1 MKRVLRLAEHRH
13 RPSGKTASFI
23 EHHDFRSVYQP
34 ILSPTHQKMVGYE
47 ALVRVRRGNQPVAPP
62 SLFEQAS
69 IQGVTSELDRHLLN
83 LQGHRSVGG
92 MRASIYNAM
101 PEEGVDALIA
111 YMAEF
116 AKERG

>member
-69 IQGVTSELDRHLLN
+69 IQGVTSELDRQLKADELREATRLL
-83 LQGHRSVGG
+83 LEIPADQEVADPVFGSF
-92 MRASIYNAM
+92 
-101 PEEGVDALIA
+101 D
-111 YMAEF
+111 
-116 AKERG
+116 

>member
-69 IQGVTSELDRHLLN
+69 IQGVRDKGQVHRLLCID
-83 LQGHRSVGG
+83 
-92 MRASIYNAM
+92 RASEAAVAAV
-101 PEEGVDALIA
+101 GAALCVPS
-111 YMAEF
+111 
-116 AKERG
+116 